1 MDKKK
6 TGNIFSFILP
16 YLLIFGII
24 IVLLVTFGGFSKPQA
39 SGITSENA
47 LKLSDVELEI
57 ALEKNDQATIDRKLE
72 ESALYT
78 YTIKDLTI
86 SKKPSSGLISVS
98 GHAVEG

>member
-47 LKLSDVELEI
+47 LKLSDYDLDSRNEELI
-57 ALEKNDQATIDRKLE
+57 NKKLE
-72 ESALYT
+72 
-78 YTIKDLTI
+78 
-86 SKKPSSGLISVS
+86 
-98 GHAVEG
+98 